1 MKKLKIAIDGP
12 AGSGKSTVAK
22 RVAEALN
29 YIYVDTGAMYRAVTL
44 AALRKGVSMDDGE
57 GLTEL
62 SAGIQLEF
70 RPTEEGKGYRLYMDG
85 EDVHEEIRSLEVTNN
100 VSFVAAV
107 AGVRRNLVRLQQSL
121 TSGGGV
127 VMEGRDIG
135 TVVMPDAEVKVFL
148 TASVAARTR
157 RRLLELQAKGIM
169 VNEEELQA
177 SIIRRDAIDSG
188 REVDPLRPAPDSF
201 ELDTTE
207 LNIDQVVERI
217 LALALA
223 KGARLDQ

>member
-70 RPTEEGKGYRLYMDG
+70 RPAEEGKGYRLYMDG

-177 SIIRRDAIDSG
+177 SIIRRYAIDSG

>member
-70 RPTEEGKGYRLYMDG
+70 RPAEEGKGYRLYMDG

-157 RRLLELQAKGIM
+157 RRLLEFQAKGIM

>member
-70 RPTEEGKGYRLYMDG
+70 RPAEEGKGYRLYMDG

-157 RRLLELQAKGIM
+157 RRLLALQAKGIM

>member
-70 RPTEEGKGYRLYMDG
+70 RPAEEGKGYRLYMDG

>member
-70 RPTEEGKGYRLYMDG
+70 RPAEEGKGYRLYMDG

-169 VNEEELQA
+169 VNEEELRPPSFGVTPLTA
-177 SIIRRDAIDSG
+177 AEGGPSPAGSG
-188 REVDPLRPAPDSF
+188 QL
-201 ELDTTE
+201 
-207 LNIDQVVERI
+207 
-217 LALALA
+217 
-223 KGARLDQ
+223 

>member
-70 RPTEEGKGYRLYMDG
+70 RPAEEGKGYRLYMDG

-107 AGVRRNLVRLQQSL
+107 AGVRRNLVRLQQAL

>member
-70 RPTEEGKGYRLYMDG
+70 RPAEEGKGYRMYMDG